1 MSDSTETV
9 KIKPSHESQ
18 GAYVLINKSD
28 FDESKHELYDD
39 AAQGKPSDGLSVEQ
53 LKAALADQKI
63 TIPDGMTK
71 KADLAALL
79 DAAPAA

>member
-28 FDESKHELYDD
+28 FDESKHELYE
-39 AAQGKPSDGLSVEQ
+39 ATEMGKPSDGLSVEQ
-53 LKAALADQKI
+53 LKTALADQKI
-63 TIPDGMTK
+63 AIPDGITK

-79 DAAPAA
+79 DVAST